1 MNLRY
6 LQFRNNYKIKENN
19 KNSSFY
25 TTTVTINKLSE
36 EEVSKRIRNI
46 INYYN
51 TS

>member
-6 LQFRNNYKIKENN
+6 LQFKNNYKIKENN
-19 KNSSFY
+19 KNSPFY
-25 TTTVTINKLSE
+25 TTTVTINNLSE